1 MSAWTPSIVALLA
14 FCAMAGLV
22 FVTSQHYLRAV
33 KLRRRLPVPAYQ
45 EQPAD
50 REHGGNIARFVT
62 RHFDERKFGVDSTLR
77 GKLRLNLARAGY
89 FRSDA
94 INFYVF
100 WRLAAVA
107 ALPILAYLLMELVV
121 PRTSFASRLIVIAI
135 AVAIGVVGPD
145 ALISRRQ
152 RLLSEE
158 YRIIFPDFLDLL
170 VVCIDAGL
178 TVDSAI
184 NRVTGEIGDRRSR
197 AFGVNLALMAAEMR
211 AGRSFIEAL
220 GTLAERLM
228 IPEARSLVALLRQSM
243 ELGSDVGDALRI
255 FGDEMREKR
264 LLRAE
269 EQANRLSV
277 KMIMPM
283 ALFIMPVVLMVIL
296 LPVAIRLFNA
306 FK

>member
-1 MSAWTPSIVALLA
+1 MGDWTPVIVAILA
-14 FCAMAGLV
+14 FCAMAGAA
-22 FVTSQHYLRAV
+22 FVTGQYYLRAI
-33 KLRRRLPVPAYQ
+33 KLRGRLPLPISD
-45 EQPAD
+45 EEPAD
-50 REHGGNIARFVT
+50 RGTGGNIARLVT
-62 RHFDERKFGVDSTLR
+62 RHFDERRFGVDDTLR
-77 GKLRLNLARAGY
+77 GKLRLNLVRAGY

-107 ALPILAYLLMELVV
+107 LLPLMAYLLLEFFFSSMPL
-121 PRTSFASRLIVIAI
+121 SSRLIVISI
-135 AVAIGVVGPD
+135 AVALGVVGPD
-145 ALISRRQ
+145 AIISRKQ
-152 RLLSEE
+152 RLLSNE

-178 TVDSAI
+178 TLDGAI

-197 AFGVNLALMAAEMR
+197 VFGVNLAVMAAEMR

-220 GTLAERLM
+220 GALAERLM

-243 ELGSDVGDALRI
+243 ELGSDVGEALRV

-269 EQANRLSV
+269 EQANKLSV

-296 LPVAIRLFNA
+296 LPLAIRLFDA
-306 FK
+306 FR